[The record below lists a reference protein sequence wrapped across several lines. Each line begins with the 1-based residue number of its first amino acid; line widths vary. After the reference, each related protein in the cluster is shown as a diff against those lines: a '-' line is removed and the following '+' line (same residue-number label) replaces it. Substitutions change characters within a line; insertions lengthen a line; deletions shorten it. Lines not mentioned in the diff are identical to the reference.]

1 MNKRIAVIGGGPA
14 GMIAAATAGSLGK
27 DVILFEK
34 NSKLG
39 KKMFITGKGRCNI
52 TNAGEVE
59 ELIENIVANKSF
71 LYSSFYSFTN
81 NDIIELLKAYGV
93 ETKIE
98 RGNRI
103 FPVSDKSSDV
113 IKAFE
118 RYLNNNRVKI
128 ELNKEIKSI
137 EKLEDENFK
146 IVLSDSEE
154 QYFNKL
160 IIATGGKSYQQTG
173 STGDGYIFAKSL
185 GHSITNLKPAL
196 IPCEIKEEWVKELQ
210 GLALKNVMIS
220 AYVEDRRIFE
230 DFGELLFTHYGIS
243 GPIVLT
249 MSSYINKY
257 YGKKIKI
264 VVDLKPALTNEKLE
278 TRVLK
283 DFEKYS
289 KKQFKNSLEDLLPRK
304 LIPLIIKLSKIDE
317 DKFVNQ
323 ITREERKGLVNLL
336 KNLEMSF
343 SDFRPIN
350 EAIVTSGGVSTLEID
365 SSTMESKIVKG
376 LFFAGE
382 IIDVHALTGGYN
394 LQIAYSTGYLAGLNC
409 WLSN

>member
-118 RYLNNNRVKI
+118 RYLDNNRVKI

-382 IIDVHALTGGYN
+382 VIDVHALTGGYN

-409 WLSN
+409 

>member
-1 MNKRIAVIGGGPA
+1 MLQNRIAVIGGGPA

-27 DVILFEK
+27 DVVLFEK
-34 NSKLG
+34 NNKLG
-39 KKMFITGKGRCNI
+39 KKLFLTGKGRCNI

-59 ELIENIVANKSF
+59 DLIENIVANKSF
-71 LYSSFYSFTN
+71 LYSAFYSFTN
-81 NDIIELLKAYGV
+81 TDIIELLKSYGV
-93 ETKIE
+93 DTKIE

-113 IKAFE
+113 IKALE
-118 RYLNNNRVKI
+118 RYLSHEKVKI
-128 ELNKEIKSI
+128 ALNKEVKYI
-137 EKLEDENFK
+137 EKLDDDKFK
-146 IVLSDSEE
+146 IVFTNSEE
-154 QYFNKL
+154 QYFNKV
-160 IIATGGKSYQQTG
+160 IVATGGKSYQQTG
-173 STGDGYIFAKSL
+173 STGDGYLFAKSF
-185 GHSITNLKPAL
+185 GHSITNLRPAL

-210 GLALKNVMIS
+210 GLALKNVKIS
-220 AYVEDRRIFE
+220 AYVENSKIFE

-249 MSSYINKY
+249 MSSHINKY
-257 YGKKIKI
+257 YGNKIKI
-264 VVDLKPALTNEKLE
+264 VIDLKPALSDEKLE
-278 TRVLK
+278 VRILR

-304 LIPLIIKLSKIDE
+304 LIPIIIKLSNINE

-323 ITREERKGLVNLL
+323 ITREERKNIVHLL

-350 EAIVTSGGVSTLEID
+350 EAIVTSGGVATLEID
-365 SSTMESKIVKG
+365 SSTMGSKIVEG

-382 IIDVHALTGGYN
+382 VIDVHALTGGYN

-409 WLSN
+409 

>member
-1 MNKRIAVIGGGPA
+1 MQNRIAVIGGGPA

-27 DVILFEK
+27 DVVLFEK
-34 NSKLG
+34 NNKLG
-39 KKMFITGKGRCNI
+39 KKLFLTGKGRCNI

-59 ELIENIVANKSF
+59 DLIENIVANKSF
-71 LYSSFYSFTN
+71 LYSAFYSFTN
-81 NDIIELLKAYGV
+81 TDIIELLKSYGV
-93 ETKIE
+93 DTKIE

-113 IKAFE
+113 IKALE
-118 RYLNNNRVKI
+118 RYLSHEKVKI
-128 ELNKEIKSI
+128 VLNKEVKYI
-137 EKLEDENFK
+137 EKLDDDKFK
-146 IVLSDSEE
+146 IVFTNSEE
-154 QYFNKL
+154 QYFNKV
-160 IIATGGKSYQQTG
+160 IVATGGKSYQQTG
-173 STGDGYIFAKSL
+173 STGDGYLFAKSF
-185 GHSITNLKPAL
+185 GHSITNLRPAL

-210 GLALKNVMIS
+210 GLALKNVKVS
-220 AYVEDRRIFE
+220 AYVENSKIFE

-257 YGKKIKI
+257 YGNKIKI
-264 VVDLKPALTNEKLE
+264 VIDLKPALSDEKLE
-278 TRVLK
+278 VRILR

-304 LIPLIIKLSKIDE
+304 LIPIIIKLSNINE

-323 ITREERKGLVNLL
+323 ITREERKNIVHLL

-350 EAIVTSGGVSTLEID
+350 EAIVTSGGVATLEID
-365 SSTMESKIVKG
+365 SSTMGSKIVEG

-382 IIDVHALTGGYN
+382 VIDVHALTGGYN

-409 WLSN
+409 

>member
-118 RYLNNNRVKI
+118 RYLDNNRVKI

-137 EKLEDENFK
+137 EKLEDGKFK
-146 IVLSDSEE
+146 IVFTNSEE
-154 QYFNKL
+154 QYFNKV
-160 IIATGGKSYQQTG
+160 IIATGGMSYQQTG

-382 IIDVHALTGGYN
+382 VIDVHALTGGYN

-409 WLSN
+409 

>member
-1 MNKRIAVIGGGPA
+1 MGKRVAVIGGGPA

-27 DVILFEK
+27 DVVLFEK
-34 NSKLG
+34 NNKLG

-52 TNAGEVE
+52 TNAGEIE

-71 LYSSFYSFTN
+71 LYSAFYSFSNT
-81 NDIIELLKAYGV
+81 DIVELLRQYGV

-103 FPVSDKSSDV
+103 FPASDKSSDV
-113 IKAFE
+113 IKALE
-118 RYLNNNRVKI
+118 RYLSHEKVKV

-137 EKLEDENFK
+137 EKLNDDNFK
-146 IVLSDSEE
+146 IIFSNSSE
-154 QYFNKL
+154 QYFNKI

-173 STGDGYIFAKSL
+173 STGDGYMFAKSL
-185 GHSITNLKPAL
+185 GHSVTDLRPAL
-196 IPCEIKEEWVKELQ
+196 VPCEIKEEWVKELQ
-210 GLALKNVMIS
+210 GLSLKNIKIY
-220 AYVEDRRIFE
+220 AYVGSKKIFE

-243 GPIVLT
+243 GPIVLS

-257 YGKKIKI
+257 YGSKIK
-264 VVDLKPALTNEKLE
+264 VVIDLKPALTNEKLE
-278 TRVLK
+278 TRLLK

-304 LIPLIIKLSKIDE
+304 LIPIIVRLSNIDE

-323 ITREERKGLVNLL
+323 ITREERKELVNLL

-350 EAIVTSGGVSTLEID
+350 EAIVTSGGVSTLQID
-365 SSTMESKIVKG
+365 SSSMESKIVKG

-382 IIDVHALTGGYN
+382 VIDVHALTGGYN

-409 WLSN
+409 

>member
-1 MNKRIAVIGGGPA
+1 MDKRIAVIGGGPA
-14 GMIAAATAGSLGK
+14 GMIAASTAGSLGK
-27 DVILFEK
+27 DVVLFEK
-34 NSKLG
+34 NNKLG

-52 TNAGEVE
+52 TNAGEVD
-59 ELIENIVANKSF
+59 ELIDNIVSNKSF
-71 LYSSFYSFTN
+71 LYSAFYSFTN
-81 NDIIELLKAYGV
+81 NDIVEILSQYGV

-113 IKAFE
+113 IKALE
-118 RYLNNNRVKI
+118 RHLIKNKVKI

-137 EKLEDENFK
+137 EKLDDEKFK
-146 IVLSDSEE
+146 IVLSNSEE
-154 QYFNKL
+154 QYFNKV

-173 STGDGYIFAKSL
+173 STGDGYVFAKRF
-185 GHSITNLKPAL
+185 GHSIVDLKPAL
-196 IPCEIKEEWVKELQ
+196 IPCEIKEDWVKDLQ
-210 GLALKNVMIS
+210 GLALRNVKIS
-220 AYVEDRRIFE
+220 AYIGSKKIFE

-243 GPIVLT
+243 GPIVLS

-257 YGKKIKI
+257 YGNDIKI
-264 VVDLKPALTNEKLE
+264 VIDLKPALTNEKLE
-278 TRVLK
+278 MRILR

-304 LIPLIIKLSKIDE
+304 LIPVIIKLSSIDE
-317 DKFVNQ
+317 NKFVNQ
-323 ITREERKGLVNLL
+323 ITREERKELVMLL
-336 KNLEMSF
+336 KNLEMTF
-343 SDFRPIN
+343 LDFRPIN

-365 SSTMESKIVKG
+365 SSTMESKKVKG

-382 IIDVHALTGGYN
+382 VIDVHALTGGYN

-409 WLSN
+409 